1 MNLNQIATFINGEL
15 VGDPDLEI
23 SGLAKIEEA
32 GPGEL
37 SFLANP
43 KYTKYLTSTK
53 ASAVLVSREQTDV
66 PISHIKVDDPYLGFL
81 LILEQFNP
89 PNLPNFSGIHPSA
102 IVDPDAKIGENV
114 TIGPMVYVGKDVSI
128 GQNTIIFPGC
138 VLMDRVLLGS
148 DCKLYPN
155 VTVREECVLK
165 NNVII
170 HNGTVIGS
178 DGFGYAPTDTG
189 YRKIPQ
195 LGIVRIEDNCE
206 IGSNCT
212 IDRATLGET
221 VIKKGCKLDN
231 LIQIAHNVVV
241 DENTVIAAQTGI
253 SGSTHIGKN
262 VTIAGQV
269 GTVGHI
275 KIGDKS
281 IIAAKSGVSKDVPEG
296 EVWFGYPAQQIMR
309 QKKVEASLR
318 HLPEMAKRVH
328 QLERTIIELEEKIK
342 KMSADNEG

>member
-1 MNLNQIATFINGEL
+1 MNLNQIAKLLNGEL

-43 KYTKYLTSTK
+43 KYKKYLTSTE
-53 ASAVLVSREQTDV
+53 ASAVLVSKDVIDV

-81 LILEQFNP
+81 LILEKYNP
-89 PNLPNFSGIHPSA
+89 LQHPDFSGIHPSA
-102 IVDPDAKIGENV
+102 IIDPTATLDKNV
-114 TIGPMVYVGKDVSI
+114 AVGPMVYIGKEVHI
-128 GQNTIIFPGC
+128 AANTVLFPGC
-138 VLMDRVLLGS
+138 VVLDRVQIGEN
-148 DCKLYPN
+148 CKLYPN
-155 VTVREECVLK
+155 VTIREACILG
-165 NNVII
+165 NNILI

-178 DGFGYAPTDTG
+178 DGFGFAPSDEG

-195 LGIVRIEDNCE
+195 MGIVRIEDECE

-221 VIKKGCKLDN
+221 IIGKGCKLDN
-231 LIQIAHNVVV
+231 LIQIAHNVVIEA
-241 DENTVIAAQTGI
+241 DTVIAAQTGI
-253 SGSTHIGKN
+253 SGSTRIGKN

-275 KIGDKS
+275 YIGDKA
-281 IIAAKSGVSKDVPEG
+281 IIAAKSGVSKNVPEG
-296 EVWFGYPAQQIMR
+296 EVWFGYPAQPIMR

-318 HLPEMAKRVH
+318 HLPEMAKKIN
-328 QLERTIIELEEKIK
+328 QLERIVIELEEKLK
-342 KMSADNEG
+342 KEQGE

>member
-1 MNLNQIATFINGEL
+1 MNLNQIAEFINGEL
-15 VGDPDLEI
+15 VGDPDLEV

-43 KYTKYLTSTK
+43 KYAKYLESTK
-53 ASAVLVSREQTDV
+53 ASAVLVSRDQKDV
-66 PISHIKVDDPYLGFL
+66 PVTHIKVDDPYLAFL
-81 LILEQFNP
+81 LILEQLTP
-89 PNLPNFSGIHPSA
+89 PQQPNYNGIHPSA
-102 IVDPDAKIGENV
+102 VIDPSAKIEENV
-114 TIGPMVYVGKDVSI
+114 TIGPLVYIGKNVII
-128 GQNTIIFPGC
+128 GKNSFLFPGC
-138 VLMDRVLLGS
+138 VILDGVKMGTG
-148 DCKLYPN
+148 CKLYPN
-155 VTVREECVLK
+155 VTIREDCELG
-165 NNVII
+165 NDIII

-178 DGFGYAPTDTG
+178 DGFGFAPIDEG

-195 LGIVRIEDNCE
+195 MGKVRIEDNCE

-212 IDRATLGET
+212 IDRATMGET
-221 VIKKGCKLDN
+221 IIKKGCKLDN

-253 SGSTHIGKN
+253 SGSAQIGKN
-262 VTIAGQV
+262 VIIAGQV

-296 EVWFGYPAQQIMR
+296 EVWFGYPAQPIMR

-318 HLPEMAKRVH
+318 HLPELAKRIH
-328 QLERTIIELEEKIK
+328 QLERTIIELEEKLNK
-342 KMSADNEG
+342 NERE

>member
-1 MNLNQIATFINGEL
+1 MNLDQIATMLNGEL

-23 SGLAKIEEA
+23 NGLAKIEEA

-37 SFLANP
+37 SFLSNP
-43 KYTKYLTSTK
+43 KYKKYLISTK
-53 ASAVLVSREQTDV
+53 ASAVLVSRDITDV

-89 PNLPNFSGIHPSA
+89 PRHPNFSGIHPSA
-102 IVDPDAKIGENV
+102 IIDPSATLHETVSVGPLVYIGKDV
-114 TIGPMVYVGKDVSI
+114 TIGK
-128 GQNTIIFPGC
+128 NTVLFPGC
-138 VLMDRVLLGS
+138 VILDRVQLGTGG
-148 DCKLYPN
+148 KLYPN
-155 VTVREECVLK
+155 VTIREDCIIG
-165 NNVII
+165 NNIII

-178 DGFGYAPTDTG
+178 DGFGFAPSDKG

-221 VIKKGCKLDN
+221 IIKKGCKLDN

-241 DENTVIAAQTGI
+241 DRNTVIAAQSGI

-262 VTIAGQV
+262 VVIAGQV

-275 KIGDKS
+275 KIGDKA
-281 IIAAKSGVSKDVPEG
+281 ILAAQSGVSKDVPEG
-296 EVWFGYPAQQIMR
+296 EVWFGSPAQPIMR

-318 HLPEMAKRVH
+318 HLPEVTKKVH
-328 QLERTIIELEEKIK
+328 QLERTILELEETIK
-342 KMSADNEG
+342 KMSAKNEG